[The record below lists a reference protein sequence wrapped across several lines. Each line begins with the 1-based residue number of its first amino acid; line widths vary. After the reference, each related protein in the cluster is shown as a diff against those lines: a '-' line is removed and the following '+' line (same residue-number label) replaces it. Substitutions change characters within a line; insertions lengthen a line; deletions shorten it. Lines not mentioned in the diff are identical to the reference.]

1 MPELSEDRWWM
12 KEQTE
17 QAPAITPLFP
27 WVRGFPAF
35 LFASRCNKA
44 YVIPPTKGGN
54 VLAGIWIFVG
64 GSKSSARTG
73 HSFQSVGRSVHYF
86 PPIQSRTGVAS
97 SPSSSSVALKLH
109 NTRRQR
115 LKGERERDRLRAT
128 KIPTVQFF
136 RSIEEKR
143 RKTIIPPA
151 LQRAPRRLG

>member
-1 MPELSEDRWWM
+1 MRDSIPEVSEDRWWM

-17 QAPAITPLFP
+17 QVPAIIPLFP

-86 PPIQSRTGVAS
+86 PPIQSRSGVAS
-97 SPSSSSVALKLH
+97 SPSSSVALKLH
-109 NTRRQR
+109 NTRRQ
-115 LKGERERDRLRAT
+115 KGERETDCAPQKFRQFSSFGASKKRD
-128 KIPTVQFF
+128 
-136 RSIEEKR
+136 EK
-143 RKTIIPPA
+143 
-151 LQRAPRRLG
+151 Q